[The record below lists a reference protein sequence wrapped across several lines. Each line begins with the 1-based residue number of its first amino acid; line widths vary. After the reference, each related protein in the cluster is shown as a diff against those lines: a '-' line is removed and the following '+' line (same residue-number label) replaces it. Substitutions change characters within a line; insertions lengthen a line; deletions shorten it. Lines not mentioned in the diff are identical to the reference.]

1 MKPALS
7 GVRVLDLSQV
17 LSGPFCT
24 QMLADLGADVI
35 KVEGPQG
42 DIARGMPPYYLGSDS
57 VYYLAINRNKRSIV
71 ADMKTAEGL
80 DVVRRLA
87 VASDI
92 VIENFRP
99 GVCERLG
106 LSAKAL
112 RIDKPALIWCS
123 ITGFGQDGPYRD
135 KPAYDLIVQALS
147 GGMSLTGERD
157 GVCVRAGIPVADL
170 AAGMYA
176 ATAVLA
182 ALHRRTE
189 TGRGEYIDISMLDCQ
204 VAMLVYQAAFYLH
217 SGNVPGRQG
226 REHDSIATYG
236 TFKAKD
242 GMELVIAA
250 LNDHMWQSLCSVLGC
265 QELLADARFAS
276 ARDRAKNRDV
286 LVPLIEQ
293 RFLARPAD
301 EWMQLLE
308 QEGVPVGV
316 VNTIDNVAANPQIK
330 HRGMIL
336 ELAAA
341 DGRRARVAGDPFLF
355 EEARRNAHTF
365 PPTAGEH
372 SAVILRDVLGLSTDQ
387 IRHLIETGAVI
398 ARRDMTQDHI
408 A

>member
-157 GVCVRAGIPVADL
+157 GVSWV
-170 AAGMYA
+170 
-176 ATAVLA
+176 
-182 ALHRRTE
+182 
-189 TGRGEYIDISMLDCQ
+189 
-204 VAMLVYQAAFYLH
+204 
-217 SGNVPGRQG
+217 
-226 REHDSIATYG
+226 
-236 TFKAKD
+236 
-242 GMELVIAA
+242 
-250 LNDHMWQSLCSVLGC
+250 
-265 QELLADARFAS
+265 S
-276 ARDRAKNRDV
+276 ARTNETFFILPSTRIPPWELTSWA
-286 LVPLIEQ
+286 
-293 RFLARPAD
+293 
-301 EWMQLLE
+301 
-308 QEGVPVGV
+308 
-316 VNTIDNVAANPQIK
+316 TNPSK
-330 HRGMIL
+330 A
-336 ELAAA
+336 E
-341 DGRRARVAGDPFLF
+341 
-355 EEARRNAHTF
+355 
-365 PPTAGEH
+365 
-372 SAVILRDVLGLSTDQ
+372 
-387 IRHLIETGAVI
+387 
-398 ARRDMTQDHI
+398 
-408 A
+408 